1 MPASNG
7 GDIFLGIAIDYFI
20 PLEGVKKCDR
30 LREIILVGLTRG
42 YLETRLFYRVSRVS
56 LVETLVPDG
65 QEKGPGSFKA

>member
-7 GDIFLGIAIDYFI
+7 GDILLRIAIVFFI
-20 PLEGVKKCDR
+20 PLEGFKKCDR
-30 LREIILVGLTRG
+30 LREIILVGLRRG
-42 YLETRLFYRVSRVS
+42 SLETRLFYRVSRVS